1 MSRDLGYTPPPINII
16 KNNYPKKTRL
26 SFETAHLRSFTIEE
40 RVCKTE
46 FENSKQKGAPGG
58 LRVPGSD
65 QNGSKSTYS
74 IMAI

>member
-1 MSRDLGYTPPPINII
+1 MSRDLGYTSPPINSIV
-16 KNNYPKKTRL
+16 NNYPKKTRL
-26 SFETAHLRSFTIEE
+26 SFETAHLQSFPIEE

-46 FENSKQKGAPGG
+46 FENSKQKGARGDV
-58 LRVPGSD
+58 RAPGSD